1 MYPDLSDIHIG
12 EIIGARIRQCG
23 MSYAEFARRLCIDR
37 TTVYGILKAK
47 SIDVERLVRIG
58 RILDYDFLTNV
69 YLRGSAQDP
78 GATVCVEIDERTIE
92 VREGAI
98 IRITRKGTRK

>member
-12 EIIGARIRQCG
+12 ELIGARIRQCG

-47 SIDVERLVRIG
+47 SIDVERLIRIG
-58 RILDYDFLTNV
+58 RILDYDFLSNV
-69 YLRGSAQDP
+69 YLRGSSTRPKASI
-78 GATVCVEIDERTIE
+78 CIEIDDRKIE
-92 VREGAI
+92 VRKDAV
-98 IRITRKGTRK
+98 IRIKTAGSNK